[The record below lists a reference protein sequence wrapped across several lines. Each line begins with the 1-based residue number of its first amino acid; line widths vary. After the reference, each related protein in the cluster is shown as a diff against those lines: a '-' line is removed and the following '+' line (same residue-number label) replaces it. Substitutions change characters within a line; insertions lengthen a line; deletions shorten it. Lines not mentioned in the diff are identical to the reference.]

1 MVAKSKTP
9 GTKKTRKLTVGKLKL
24 KTETVRDLSQSEK
37 KGVKGGTG
45 HTTYLIT
52 AVCCARQ

>member
-1 MVAKSKTP
+1 MVTKSRTT
-9 GTKKTRKLTVGKLKL
+9 GTKKTRKLNVGKLKL
-24 KTETVRDLSQSEK
+24 KKETVRDLSPSEK
-37 KGVKGGTG
+37 KSVKGGTG